1 MLSTIL
7 QPIEKELQT
16 VHNLI
21 KKQFII
27 KAGHVG
33 SFAHL
38 ELSFLNKMI
47 RPALVILTAR
57 IYGCDPKKTAALASV
72 FQFIY
77 LASKIHQEIS
87 ENDSD
92 YIRGDSDPRDGSQFP
107 VLVGDYLYGKFFT
120 FLCDAG
126 IINLLQPLAE
136 IICQIHEGGI
146 LRKKISGT
154 GVTSQV
160 FREVVS
166 KETAGLFAGCCSL
179 TARLAGAAEDDEKLL
194 RNFGHNLGMACGF
207 LENGAPVEYVSSYID
222 EAVVSLS
229 LLPDKPERA
238 VLEELALNLSGLGLP
253 ARRMVI

>member
-7 QPIEKELQT
+7 QPIEKELHS

-38 ELSFLNKMI
+38 ELSFINKTI

-77 LASKIHQEIS
+77 LASKIHQGIS

-120 FLCDAG
+120 FLCDVG

-146 LRKKISGT
+146 LRKKMSGS
-154 GVTSQV
+154 GFTSQV
-160 FREVVS
+160 FQEVVR
-166 KETAGLFAGCCSL
+166 KETAELFAGCCFL
-179 TARLAGAAEDDEKLL
+179 TARLAGAAKYDEELL
-194 RNFGHNLGMACGF
+194 RSFGRNFGMAYGF

-222 EAVVSLS
+222 EAVVNLS

-238 VLEELALNLSGLGLP
+238 VLEELAHNFSGLGLP